1 MKFRELRIRLALLR
15 RGDTEQG
22 PPRSEGVVPLPAQRS
37 EARGGGRREATQGEV
52 LVQVKPAAA
61 NTMSI
66 NLMPMNGTTMPP
78 SP

>member
-22 PPRSEGVVPLPAQRS
+22 PPRSE
-37 EARGGGRREATQGEV
+37 ARGGGRREATQGEV
-52 LVQVKPAAA
+52 LVQINPAAA